1 MLLVFCYEMF
11 TLNIV
16 LLFTVWKTISS
27 VRGTVFY
34 IKGPAFHSETHQIY
48 SDWRCWLGGKKSIRP
63 VNIDWWGAGVVICLD
78 RGAYG
83 PADDTASQNAIISCR
98 QPHQH
103 PTIQFFYYRPDALPA
118 TQPTASK
125 HWMQTVMQKNNYIT
139 TARCEHCLFMH
150 WMPHKL
156 RVFEANQWKVGPFML
171 CTIHSH
177 TQPIT
182 TGTSFMLCIINS
194 QQWRHGEQ

>member
-103 PTIQFFYYRPDALPA
+103 PHHSVFFTTGRMRFLPLKQQRQSTECKLSCRRTITLPLLA
-118 TQPTASK
+118 VNTA
-125 HWMQTVMQKNNYIT
+125 Y
-139 TARCEHCLFMH
+139 
-150 WMPHKL
+150 
-156 RVFEANQWKVGPFML
+156 L
-171 CTIHSH
+171 CTECHTNWEFLKQISEKWVLLCCLLSTVIHS
-177 TQPIT
+177 QSQLARP
-182 TGTSFMLCIINS
+182 LCCV
-194 QQWRHGEQ
+194 